1 MFLVNFEKFLRTPF
15 LLNTSGQLLLINPIK
30 PSVNKMFFKYVLKMA
45 RFLGCSIILGT
56 LGLLGLKSYEYLSE
70 TFVVVNETL

>member
-1 MFLVNFEKFLRTPF
+1 
-15 LLNTSGQLLLINPIK
+15 
-30 PSVNKMFFKYVLKMA
+30 MFFKYVLKMA

-70 TFVVVNETL
+70 TFVVVNETLWSDLKKMKLNFLGQKGN